1 MSRLARS
8 VLVAVAS
15 SALVLGGVAGARA
28 AGSLSATPTTIAG
41 ATIDV
46 TAPTASSPPG
56 VSPEV
61 YYDSATGT
69 YYLYTTNN
77 PTGVYTST
85 DGSNWTAVAG
95 ATMPQGFDWSIVKMG
110 PSDYR
115 LYYSSMN
122 PNVPATVS
130 CTQQRKDFHYATSSD
145 LLHWTAQ
152 PQILLDDIG
161 CGVPHVLRKTDGSYL
176 LYWNTI
182 TDKHGIHIAT
192 SPDGLTWTK
201 LGGIIAGDPDLV
213 DPAPLQMPDGTFL
226 MIGSTTGG
234 GGSNQQLRIL
244 SSADGLTWSLRNT
257 ALYAPAGISVLDPSV
272 ELIGDQLRV
281 WFGYTQGRDHSASQ
295 IASGLLNLKAGK
307 VDNAKPTTSGKTL
320 GPCKK
325 AGAKVTKKGV
335 TAVCTKV
342 KGKLVWVVKA

>member
-1 MSRLARS
+1 MSRLVRS

-15 SALVLGGVAGARA
+15 SALVFGGVATARA

-56 VSPEV
+56 VSPDV

-69 YYLYTTNN
+69 YYLYTTNI

-85 DGSNWTAVAG
+85 DGTNWTSVAG
-95 ATMPQGFDWSIVKMG
+95 ATMPQGFDWSVVKMG

-115 LYYSSMN
+115 LYYSSIN
-122 PNVPATVS
+122 PNAAATVS
-130 CTQQRKDFHYATSSD
+130 CSKQRKEFHYATSSD

-152 PQILLDDIG
+152 PQTLLDDIG
-161 CGVPHVLRKTDGSYL
+161 CGVPHVLRKTDGTYL

-182 TDKHGIHIAT
+182 TEKHGIHIAT
-192 SPDGLTWTK
+192 SSDGLTWTK
-201 LGGIIAGDPDLV
+201 RSGIIADEPDLV

-226 MIGSTTGG
+226 MVSSTMGAGTT
-234 GGSNQQLRIL
+234 QQLRIL

-272 ELIGDQLRV
+272 ELIGEQLRV
-281 WFGYTQGRDHSASQ
+281 WFGYTQGNDHSASR
-295 IASGLLNLKAGK
+295 IASGLLNLKAGT
-307 VDNAKPTTSGKTL
+307 VDTAKPTTSGKTL

-325 AGAKVTKKGV
+325 LGAKVTKKGV

-342 KGKLVWVVKA
+342 KGKLVWVQA

>member
-41 ATIDV
+41 ATIEV

-281 WFGYTQGRDHSASQ
+281 WFGYTQGRDHSASR

-307 VDNAKPTTSGKTL
+307 VDTAKPTTSGKTL

-325 AGAKVTKKGV
+325 VGAKVTKKGV